1 MAEFGLVAPI
11 GREGLQ
17 NLIRLVETSDARVPE
32 EASACLQ
39 LLATQLKLLNS
50 QILATDRR
58 IRTSARATET
68 GRRLMGIPGVG
79 PLLASALVA
88 TVPDPKAFKSGRN
101 LAAWVGLVPKQ
112 NSSGGKERMG
122 GITKQGDRYLRQLL
136 VVGALAV
143 VRPTARRAPAM
154 ARAALV
160 EARDQGCNGRAC
172 EQNCPDRLGHHDQRR
187 ELSRAHGSGSLIRRE
202 SAKRAWEGRKG
213 TNASSRSNPE
223 DEKTHLR
230 HSASKRVLM
239 VGTRLRGRHYGQRS
253 RAPHQQVEHM
263 AAPTTNSNF

>member
-1 MAEFGLVAPI
+1 MPPSYVKPYVKRQKNDAADAEAICEAVTRPTMRFVEIKSPEQQSVMVLHRVRMMLMRQRTQLSNAIRAHMAEFGLVAPI

-17 NLIRLVETSDARVPE
+17 NLIKLVETSDVRVPE

-88 TVPDPKAFKSGRN
+88 TIPDPKAFKSGRN

-122 GITKQGDRYLRQLL
+122 GITKQGVTVHIPPPFR
-136 VVGALAV
+136 
-143 VRPTARRAPAM
+143 RRAS
-154 ARAALV
+154 RGSWAA
-160 EARDQGCNGRAC
+160 
-172 EQNCPDRLGHHDQRR
+172 
-187 ELSRAHGSGSLIRRE
+187 
-202 SAKRAWEGRKG
+202 
-213 TNASSRSNPE
+213 
-223 DEKTHLR
+223 
-230 HSASKRVLM
+230 
-239 VGTRLRGRHYGQRS
+239 
-253 RAPHQQVEHM
+253 
-263 AAPTTNSNF
+263 